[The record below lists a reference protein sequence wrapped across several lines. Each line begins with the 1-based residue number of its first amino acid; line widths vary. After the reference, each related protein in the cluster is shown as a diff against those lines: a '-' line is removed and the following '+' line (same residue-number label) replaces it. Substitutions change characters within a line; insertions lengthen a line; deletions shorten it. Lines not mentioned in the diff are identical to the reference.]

1 PAHTGLLLEMCI
13 QNRTT
18 VCIQNLSDWLA
29 FFLDNDLYFLDSHF
43 FGIVCVGE
51 NGPPEMGNY
60 QFRAIRGLL
69 VVTVI
74 VLGLI
79 VGLLFAFR
87 VAVPVRTYGPWPF
100 AIQNNPRSL
109 AQMTAKMEF
118 SAG

>member
-1 PAHTGLLLEMCI
+1 MGLAENPLAKSEPECKPDDQSDCNFQHHTS
-13 QNRTT
+13 R
-18 VCIQNLSDWLA
+18 
-29 FFLDNDLYFLDSHF
+29 LD
-43 FGIVCVGE
+43 GE
-51 NGPPEMGNY
+51 GEMGNY

-79 VGLLFAFR
+79 VGLLLAFR

-109 AQMTAKMEF
+109 AQMTANMEF

>member
-1 PAHTGLLLEMCI
+1 MQSKKNRSPLLRRERPGRAGGSFARASLK
-13 QNRTT
+13 RRGAP
-18 VCIQNLSDWLA
+18 LPSA
-29 FFLDNDLYFLDSHF
+29 
-43 FGIVCVGE
+43 
-51 NGPPEMGNY
+51 EMGNY

-79 VGLLFAFR
+79 VGLLLVFR
-87 VAVPVRTYGPWPF
+87 VAVPLRTYGPWPF

-109 AQMTAKMEF
+109 AQMTANMEF